1 MNYEEL
7 SKKTVND
14 LREMAQE
21 HEDIVGAS
29 GKTKEE
35 LIDIFCEKLGIEK
48 PHTVVVGLD
57 KGKVKAEIRALKKER
72 DQALEAKDGTKL
84 KRTRQKIHRLRHKL
98 RRSLKVTT

>member
-1 MNYEEL
+1 
-7 SKKTVND
+7 
-14 LREMAQE
+14 
-21 HEDIVGAS
+21 
-29 GKTKEE
+29 
-35 LIDIFCEKLGIEK
+35 
-48 PHTVVVGLD
+48 VVGLD